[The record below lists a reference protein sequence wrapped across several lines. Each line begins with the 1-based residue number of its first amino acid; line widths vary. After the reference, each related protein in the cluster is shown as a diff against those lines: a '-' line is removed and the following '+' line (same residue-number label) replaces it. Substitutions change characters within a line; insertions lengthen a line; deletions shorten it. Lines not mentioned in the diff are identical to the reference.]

1 MVTKRKD
8 VNEDMEMS
16 EKVKEKKKMGG
27 WSGGGKGSS
36 KRNKATKNV
45 NVESSTVSGLCQF
58 KSNLNQIV
66 TYVIIST

>member
-1 MVTKRKD
+1 M
-8 VNEDMEMS
+8 NEDMEMS

-36 KRNKATKNV
+36 KRNKAT
-45 NVESSTVSGLCQF
+45 ESSTVSGLCQF
-58 KSNLNQIV
+58 KANLNQIV